1 MHELSVVLSIVDCVQ
16 EEVNKHGAVKVNRIE
31 LDIGNMASIDWDSF
45 EFAWEPGVRNTV
57 LHHAKKIINKIPAMA
72 VCVDCEHLFEKITL
86 YDACP
91 ACGKYVHR
99 LKSGK
104 ELKIKSLLI
113 S

>member
-1 MHELSVVLSIVDCVQ
+1 MHELSVILSIVDCVQ
-16 EEVNKHGAVKVNRIE
+16 NEVIKQGAKKVNRIE
-31 LDIGNMASIDWDSF
+31 LDIGNMVSIDWNCF

-57 LHHAKKIINKIPAMA
+57 LEHAKRIVNKIPSIA
-72 VCVDCEHLFEKITL
+72 VCADCAHTFKKKSL

-91 ACGKYVHR
+91 ECGKYVHE

-113 S
+113 A